1 MNRKHNIDD
10 YLKTLEKLKN
20 KKSSIKFSSDFI
32 IAYPGEDDNEFEKTI
47 SLMKKV
53 KFINSYSFLYSSRP
67 GTPAADLNEID
78 LEIAKKRLFKFQK
91 IADQIKIHYRKSLIN
106 TEVKVL
112 FENKSKNSHQFFG
125 RDEHAN
131 AVIVSS
137 KINLVGKI
145 KKVYVKDCNHN
156 TLFGKLVDEINNKN
170 FAA

>member
-1 MNRKHNIDD
+1 M
-10 YLKTLEKLKN
+10 
-20 KKSSIKFSSDFI
+20 
-32 IAYPGEDDNEFEKTI
+32 
-47 SLMKKV
+47 
-53 KFINSYSFLYSSRP
+53 
-67 GTPAADLNEID
+67 
-78 LEIAKKRLFKFQK
+78 
-91 IADQIKIHYRKSLIN
+91 
-106 TEVKVL
+106 KVL